1 MRALIQRAQ
10 NANVTVNDRI
20 IGEVEKGFV
29 VFLGVT
35 HDDTE
40 ADVDYLVQKIAH
52 LRIFE
57 DDEGKMN
64 HSLIDIAG
72 GILSISQFTLYGDTR
87 KGRRPSFT
95 NAAKPEFANDMYK
108 TFNEKLQEKG
118 IKVQTG
124 EFGAMMNVSLTN
136 VGPVTFMID
145 SKEK

>member
-1 MRALIQRAQ
+1 
-10 NANVTVNDRI
+10 
-20 IGEVEKGFV
+20 
-29 VFLGVT
+29 
-35 HDDTE
+35 
-40 ADVDYLVQKIAH
+40 VDYLVQKIAH

-124 EFGAMMNVSLTN
+124 EFGAIMNVSLTN